1 VNKKTTDFYEELK
14 KKEQKFKYSLKALSI
29 ADISHRGQKRK
40 FINEDYINH
49 PVRVAWKIFL
59 QPMYA
64 SPTAEMFDRLDE
76 NIAIALCHDV
86 FEDTK
91 TKIED
96 VKEFFTS
103 YIIEGFEALTR
114 REHENYYDFIMRI
127 KQTPYR
133 EIKIFDLEDNMFDLK
148 ESSLKDKYRLACY
161 ALAARADMI

>member
-91 TKIED
+91 TKSFLLHILLTDLMLLQEGNM
-96 VKEFFTS
+96 K
-103 YIIEGFEALTR
+103 II
-114 REHENYYDFIMRI
+114 
-127 KQTPYR
+127 
-133 EIKIFDLEDNMFDLK
+133 
-148 ESSLKDKYRLACY
+148 
-161 ALAARADMI
+161 MILL